1 MATGQVDRYT
11 IKQELGRGGMA
22 IVYLAHDPRFGRDV
36 AIKVLS
42 HLSEDP
48 KARGRFEREARTI
61 AGLEHRAIVP
71 VYDFGEENDQLFLVM
86 RLMPGGSLADRI
98 GQGPIPLAETGIIL
112 DRIASA
118 LDYAHRQGIVHRD
131 LKPGNILFDQHNA
144 AFLADFGIAKLLE
157 AQMTFTGSSIVGTP
171 AYISPEQVQGDQ
183 AIDGRADIYAL
194 GAILFEM
201 LTGKIPYDAP
211 TPYAVFMKHVN
222 APPPRL
228 AEVNTNLPPHVQGVV
243 DRAMAKNPADRFETA
258 GKLVAALLNPAHRTP
273 TVPISPQARPQPIL
287 PPVASP
293 PPAPTRSRRGLWLMA
308 GLVILLL
315 FGATMG
321 ISYLLAS
328 GYFQTTPTPQP
339 VAAVTDEADEAVPTP
354 ITPDG
359 TTLAATEEGEQE
371 TRDAAATPTRLP
383 EIITT
388 PTLAN
393 TPSPSPTLTPTTTPV
408 PTETHTPTPRP
419 TTATNTPRPT
429 ATPTVVTPSAPGVIL
444 NFESAAVS
452 WQRGDQP
459 YGEFTRSSEQVH
471 GGSAAGK
478 ISYEFPAVLDNYVVF
493 LAQPTLNV
501 GGEPTG
507 ITAWIYGDGSGHF
520 LNLWIQ
526 DTAGEVRQYTF
537 GRVNFEGWV
546 QLTAWFDEERGW
558 PNQHISGPDDEK
570 LTYPVRLQA
579 IVLDGSPDEQE
590 SMGDIYI
597 DDLSTTNDAI
607 P

>member
-1 MATGQVDRYT
+1 MSIGQIDRYI

-22 IVYLAHDPRFGRDV
+22 TVYLAQDPRFGRDV

-42 HLSEDP
+42 HLSQDP

-98 GQGPIPLAETGIIL
+98 QQGPIPLAETVAIL
-112 DRIASA
+112 ERIAAA

-171 AYISPEQVQGDQ
+171 AYISPEQVQGDK

-222 APPPRL
+222 APPPHL
-228 AEVNTNLPPHVQGVV
+228 AEVDANLPSHVQGVI
-243 DRAMAKNPADRFETA
+243 DRAMAKNPDDRFETA
-258 GKLVAALLNPAHRTP
+258 GELVAALLNPAHFTP
-273 TVPISPQARPQPIL
+273 TVPLSPQARPQP
-287 PPVASP
+287 PVSVHP
-293 PPAPTRSRRGLWLMA
+293 RRGRWLVGGM
-308 GLVILLL
+308 VILLL
-315 FGATMG
+315 FGATVG
-321 ISYLLAS
+321 ISYLIAS
-328 GYFQTTPTPQP
+328 SYFRATPTPQP
-339 VAAVTDEADEAVPTP
+339 IAIVTDEADEDEVVLTP
-354 ITPDG
+354 ITP
-359 TTLAATEEGEQE
+359 TEIAPTATEVDEQE
-371 TRDAAATPTRLP
+371 EEDAAATATATP
-383 EIITT
+383 ESITT
-388 PTLAN
+388 PTLAATS
-393 TPSPSPTLTPTTTPV
+393 TPSPTPLPTATWTVSPTPTATNTT
-408 PTETHTPTPRP
+408 TPRP
-419 TTATNTPRPT
+419 TTATSTPRPS
-429 ATPTVVTPSAPGVIL
+429 ATPTTVTPSLPGVVL
-444 NFESAAVS
+444 NFESASVS
-452 WQRGDQP
+452 WRRGDQP
-459 YGEFTRSSEQVH
+459 YGEFTRSSEQVRS
-471 GGSAAGK
+471 GSAAGK

-493 LAQPTLNV
+493 LAQPMLNI

-526 DTAGEVRQYTF
+526 DATGEVRQYTF
-537 GRVNFEGWV
+537 GRINFEGWV

-558 PNQHISGPDDEK
+558 PNQHISGTDDEK